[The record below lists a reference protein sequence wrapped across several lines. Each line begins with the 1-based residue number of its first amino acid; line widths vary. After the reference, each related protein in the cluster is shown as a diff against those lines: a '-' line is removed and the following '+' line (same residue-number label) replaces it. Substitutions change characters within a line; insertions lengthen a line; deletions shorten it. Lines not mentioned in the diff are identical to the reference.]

1 MNNQPLNALS
11 AELRE
16 SDPLCLYV
24 TFQRS
29 YIELMLARAL
39 KDRRNWRL
47 PATFCREPGL
57 NCSTSGMMTVTTCR
71 HTSKLHCDRSTN
83 A

>member
-47 PATFCREPGL
+47 PATFK
-57 NCSTSGMMTVTTCR
+57 SGMMTVTTCR